1 MTEDNGK
8 PTVKLIGTN
17 GNTMA
22 LMSRC
27 HRAVKNLWSKEQ
39 WGRFAQ
45 EALSDDYDHALQTI
59 QEHFEVE

>member
-1 MTEDNGK
+1 MSEDNEK
-8 PTVKLIGTN
+8 PTVKLTGTN
-17 GNTMA
+17 GNVMA

-27 HRAVKNLWSKEQ
+27 HRAVKDAWDKER

-59 QEHFEVE
+59 MEHFEVE